1 MNGGMN
7 MFYIFLTLIV
17 VAIAL
22 FVSSYF
28 LSDKMDQLEEQ
39 FEQFSISSM
48 QDTYQMKKKIQILEE
63 ELLTGDITMATDQA
77 AATESIPSVIA
88 YKPLLIQKVYHLHQQ
103 GYSTDDIAKETDLS
117 RHDIRTILNNKS

>member
-1 MNGGMN
+1 MN

-22 FVSSYF
+22 FISSYF

-48 QDTYQMKKKIQILEE
+48 QDTYQMKKKIKILEE
-63 ELLTGDITMATDQA
+63 ELLTEDITMAADQV
-77 AATESIPSVIA
+77 AATESIPSVIED
-88 YKPLLIQKVYHLHQQ
+88 KPLLIQKIYHLHQQ
-103 GYSTDDIAKETDLS
+103 GYTTDDIAQETDLS
-117 RHDIRTILNNKS
+117 SHDIKTILNHKS

>member
-1 MNGGMN
+1 

-22 FVSSYF
+22 FISSYF

-48 QDTYQMKKKIQILEE
+48 QDTYQMKKKIKILEE
-63 ELLTGDITMATDQA
+63 ELLTEDITMAADQV
-77 AATESIPSVIA
+77 AATESIPSVIED
-88 YKPLLIQKVYHLHQQ
+88 KPLLIQKIYHLHQQ
-103 GYSTDDIAKETDLS
+103 GYTTDDIAQETDLS
-117 RHDIRTILNNKS
+117 SHDIKTILNHKS

>member
-22 FVSSYF
+22 FISSYF

-48 QDTYQMKKKIQILEE
+48 QDTYQMKKKIKILEE
-63 ELLTGDITMATDQA
+63 ELLTEDITMAADQV
-77 AATESIPSVIA
+77 AATESIPSVIED
-88 YKPLLIQKVYHLHQQ
+88 KPLLIDRK
-103 GYSTDDIAKETDLS
+103 ST
-117 RHDIRTILNNKS
+117 RLNS

>member
-7 MFYIFLTLIV
+7 MFYIFITLIV

-22 FVSSYF
+22 FISSYF

-48 QDTYQMKKKIQILEE
+48 QDTYQMKKKIKILEE
-63 ELLTGDITMATDQA
+63 ELLTEDITMAADQV
-77 AATESIPSVIA
+77 AATESIPSVIED
-88 YKPLLIQKVYHLHQQ
+88 KPLLIQKIYHLRSEEHT
-103 GYSTDDIAKETDLS
+103 SELKSRNHLVCRLLIAKKHT
-117 RHDIRTILNNKS
+117 N